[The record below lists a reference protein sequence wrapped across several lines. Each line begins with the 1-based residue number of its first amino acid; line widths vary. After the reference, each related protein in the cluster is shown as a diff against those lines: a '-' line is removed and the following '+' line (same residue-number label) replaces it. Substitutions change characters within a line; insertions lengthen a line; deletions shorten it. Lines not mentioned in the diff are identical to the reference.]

1 MNIVS
6 KLKYIFLIIMLLQP
20 VHAGT
25 LPDFTTVVKA
35 QSGIVVNISTT
46 KKSKT
51 LTYPGP
57 KLDMP
62 NMPEAF
68 KHLFKQFEEVP
79 KHEFGAHSLG
89 SGFLISAD
97 GYIITNHHVIK
108 DAAEITVRLTD
119 RTEKMATVV
128 GVDKSTDVAVL
139 KIEGSGY
146 SYAKIGEPE
155 QLEVGEWV
163 LAIGS
168 PFGFDYSVTAGIVS
182 AKGRSFHKQNYIPF
196 IQTDVA
202 INPGNSGGPLF
213 NLKGEV
219 VGVNSQIFS
228 RTGGFMGLSFSIPI
242 DVAMNVVGQ
251 IQDKGRVSR
260 GWLGVMIQDV
270 TRELAESFNMARPQ
284 GALVTKVL
292 DDGPAKQAGF
302 QVGDVILRY
311 QGKTVERSAM
321 LPPLVGVT
329 AVNSRVEV
337 EVLRQGKTQTLTV
350 QIAELPG
357 SDEVVPQASMKQP
370 SVEQA
375 RLGLVLADLTDKQKR
390 ELSVDAGVSILRVKP
405 GAAKHAGIARGD
417 VILMLDGVTVKNLA
431 HFQTLV
437 AQLSAGRSVAVLVH
451 KGEGPAFLA
460 LKMPE

>member
-1 MNIVS
+1 
-6 KLKYIFLIIMLLQP
+6 
-20 VHAGT
+20 
-25 LPDFTTVVKA
+25 
-35 QSGIVVNISTT
+35 
-46 KKSKT
+46 
-51 LTYPGP
+51 
-57 KLDMP
+57 
-62 NMPEAF
+62 
-68 KHLFKQFEEVP
+68 
-79 KHEFGAHSLG
+79 
-89 SGFLISAD
+89 
-97 GYIITNHHVIK
+97 
-108 DAAEITVRLTD
+108 
-119 RTEKMATVV
+119 
-128 GVDKSTDVAVL
+128 VAVL